1 MVRLMNQKTKFL
13 FIAFLGIQ
21 MVMVAPV
28 IAEQVTGIGSGEIS
42 LEQSLLVIDSLQTQE
57 PPGIIPEKESMVTS
71 YYGREF
77 HGRRTASGEPYDRFA
92 MTCAHK
98 TLPFNTLLKVTNPR
112 NGKSVIV
119 RVTDRGPFLNGRQLD
134 LSYGAAQ
141 EIDML
146 AAGVIRVDVL
156 IYPPETKLSDI
167 QQVSE
172 KDVASLK

>member
-1 MVRLMNQKTKFL
+1 M
-13 FIAFLGIQ
+13 
-21 MVMVAPV
+21 
-28 IAEQVTGIGSGEIS
+28 
-42 LEQSLLVIDSLQTQE
+42 
-57 PPGIIPEKESMVTS
+57 TS

-112 NGKSVIV
+112 NGKTVIV

-134 LSYGAAQ
+134 LSYGAAK

-146 AAGVIRVDVL
+146 AAGVLRVDVL